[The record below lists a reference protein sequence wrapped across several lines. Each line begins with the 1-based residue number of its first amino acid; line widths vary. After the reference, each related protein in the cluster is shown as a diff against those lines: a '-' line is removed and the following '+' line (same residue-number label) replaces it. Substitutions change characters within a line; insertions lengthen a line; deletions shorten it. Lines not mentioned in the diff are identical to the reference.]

1 MNLENYRFTPQITLG
16 TEGNKEEE
24 TEEKS
29 LVWGIFN
36 IFLGNNS
43 RIFF

>member
-24 TEEKS
+24 KS
-29 LVWGIFN
+29 LVWGILN

-43 RIFF
+43 RVFF